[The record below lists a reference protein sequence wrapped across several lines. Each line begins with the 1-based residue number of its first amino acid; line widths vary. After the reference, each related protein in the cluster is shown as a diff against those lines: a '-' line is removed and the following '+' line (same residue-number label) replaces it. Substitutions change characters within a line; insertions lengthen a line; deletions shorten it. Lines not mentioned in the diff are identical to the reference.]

1 MRRLKMFNYRVKA
14 LIKRELREK
23 LMSKAFVLMTIL
35 LPVLMVSVIGV
46 QTLLMSIESDGSMVE
61 IITYSDS
68 ITAKLNTI
76 LLNESFVKDGT
87 IIPTVRTVN
96 ESEFA
101 EYISSH
107 EDDLISEKL
116 NGIIV
121 IPEAALKDKKINYYS
136 KTPKNFRLLE
146 KVDNPINQV
155 LVEQYFS
162 SKNIPMEEL
171 EYARKWVDI
180 TSFKISEGEDIKE
193 EGYGGLILSYLFSF
207 LLYLSLIMMGSMVM
221 QAVIQ
226 EKSNRIVEVLLSSVT
241 SKELMTGKILG
252 ASITG
257 VLQMT
262 IWLIPVILIAS
273 TTWFMLPPEVMID
286 VTFLQIGYLL
296 LNFFLGLLIFVGLFT
311 MVGSIFEN
319 PQDAQSG
326 MWPILML
333 VMIPFFISMSMISNP
348 DNPIANIASMAP
360 FSAIIVMPAKMAIVD
375 VPIWQ
380 VIFSTFVNIAT
391 VFAIF
396 PIAGKVF
403 RVGIMMSGKKPKWS
417 EVVKWLK
424 YKY

>member
-1 MRRLKMFNYRVKA
+1 MFNYRVIA
-14 LIKRELREK
+14 LIKRELQEK
-23 LMSKAFVLMTIL
+23 LLSKAFVLMTLL
-35 LPVLMVSVIGV
+35 LPVFMIGIVGV
-46 QTLLMSIESDGSMVE
+46 QTFIMSFESEGNKIEIV
-61 IITYSDS
+61 TYSD
-68 ITAKLNTI
+68 TLEVKLNEII
-76 LLNESFVKDGT
+76 LDEFFVKNGSL
-87 IIPTVRTVN
+87 IPTVKTIP
-96 ESEFA
+96 EIDFEK
-101 EYISSH
+101 Y
-107 EDDLISEKL
+107 LSEKENDL
-116 NGIIV
+116 LSGQLDGIIF
-121 IPEAALKDKKINYYS
+121 IPKSALKDKKVNYYS

-146 KVDNPINQV
+146 KIDNPINQV

-252 ASITG
+252 AAITG
-257 VLQMT
+257 VLQMS
-262 IWLIPVILIAS
+262 IWLIPVILVAS
-273 TTWFMLPPEVMID
+273 TTWFMLPQEAMID
-286 VTFLQIGYLL
+286 VTFLQIAYLL
-296 LNFFLGLLIFVGLFT
+296 FNFFLGLLIFVGLFT
-311 MVGSIFEN
+311 MIGSIFEN

-333 VMIPFFISMSMISNP
+333 VMIPFFISMSMIENP

-360 FSAIIVMPAKMAIVD
+360 FSAIIVMPAKMALVD
-375 VPIWQ
+375 VPIWK
-380 VIFSTFVNIAT
+380 VIFSTLVNIAT

-396 PIAGKVF
+396 PIAGKIF
-403 RVGIMMSGKKPKWS
+403 RVGIMMSGRKPKWS

>member
-1 MRRLKMFNYRVKA
+1 MFNYRVKA

-35 LPVLMVSVIGV
+35 LPILMISIIGV
-46 QTLLMSIESDGSMVE
+46 QTFLMSFESEGNKIE

-68 ITAKLNTI
+68 ITSKLGDII
-76 LLNESFVKDGT
+76 LQESFVKDGS
-87 IIPTVRTVN
+87 IIPDVKTVP
-96 ESEFA
+96 ESEQA
-101 EYISSH
+101 EYLKTH
-107 EDDLISEKL
+107 EADLISENL
-116 NGIIV
+116 HGIIV
-121 IPEAALKDKKINYYS
+121 IPEKALEDKRINYYS

-146 KVDNPINQV
+146 KIDDPINQV
-155 LVEQYFS
+155 LIEQYFA
-162 SKNIPMEEL
+162 SKNIPLEEL

-180 TSFKISEGEDIKE
+180 SSFKISEGEDVKE

-241 SKELMTGKILG
+241 SRELMTGKIFG

-257 VLQMT
+257 VLQMA
-262 IWLIPVILIAS
+262 IWLSPVILVAS
-273 TTWFMLPPEVMID
+273 TTWFMIPPEAMID
-286 VTFLQIGYLL
+286 VTFLQIVYLL
-296 LNFFLGLLIFVGLFT
+296 FNFFLGLIIFVGMFT

-333 VMIPFFISMSMISNP
+333 VMIPFFISMSMIGNP
-348 DNPIANIASMAP
+348 DNPIADIASMAP
-360 FSAIIVMPAKMAIVD
+360 FAAIIVMPAKMALVD

-380 VIFSTFVNIAT
+380 IVVSSVVNILTAI
-391 VFAIF
+391 AIF
-396 PIAGKVF
+396 PIAGKIF
-403 RVGIMMSGKKPKWS
+403 RVGIMMTGRKPKWS
-417 EVVKWLK
+417 EVIKWLK

>member
-1 MRRLKMFNYRVKA
+1 MFNYRVIA
-14 LIKRELREK
+14 LIKRELQEK
-23 LMSKAFVLMTIL
+23 LLSKAFVLMTLL
-35 LPVLMVSVIGV
+35 LPVFMIGIVGV
-46 QTLLMSIESDGSMVE
+46 QTFIMSFESEGNKIEIV
-61 IITYSDS
+61 TYSD
-68 ITAKLNTI
+68 TLEVKLNEII
-76 LLNESFVKDGT
+76 LDEFFVKNGSL
-87 IIPTVRTVN
+87 IPTVKTIP
-96 ESEFA
+96 EIEF
-101 EYISSH
+101 EKY
-107 EDDLISEKL
+107 LSEKENEL
-116 NGIIV
+116 LSGQLDGIIF
-121 IPEAALKDKKINYYS
+121 IPKSALKDKKVKYYS

-146 KVDNPINQV
+146 KIDNPINQV

-252 ASITG
+252 AAITG
-257 VLQMT
+257 VLQMS
-262 IWLIPVILIAS
+262 IWLIPVILVAS
-273 TTWFMLPPEVMID
+273 TTWFMLPPEAMID
-286 VTFLQIGYLL
+286 VTFLQIAYLL
-296 LNFFLGLLIFVGLFT
+296 FNFFLGLLIFVGLFT
-311 MVGSIFEN
+311 MIGSIFEN

-333 VMIPFFISMSMISNP
+333 VMIPFFISMSMIENP

-360 FSAIIVMPAKMAIVD
+360 FSAIIVMPAKMALVD
-375 VPIWQ
+375 VPIWK
-380 VIFSTFVNIAT
+380 VLLSTLVNIAT

-396 PIAGKVF
+396 PIAGKIF
-403 RVGIMMSGKKPKWS
+403 RVGIMMSGRKPKWS

>member
-1 MRRLKMFNYRVKA
+1 MFNYRVIA
-14 LIKRELREK
+14 LIKRELQEK
-23 LMSKAFVLMTIL
+23 LLSKAFVLMTLL
-35 LPVLMVSVIGV
+35 LPVFMIGIVGV
-46 QTLLMSIESDGSMVE
+46 QTFIMSFESEGNKIEIV
-61 IITYSDS
+61 TYSD
-68 ITAKLNTI
+68 TLEVKLNEII
-76 LLNESFVKDGT
+76 LDEFFVKNGSL
-87 IIPTVRTVN
+87 IPTVKTIP
-96 ESEFA
+96 EIEF
-101 EYISSH
+101 EKY
-107 EDDLISEKL
+107 LSEKENDL
-116 NGIIV
+116 LSGQLDGIIF
-121 IPEAALKDKKINYYS
+121 IPKSALKDKKIKYYS

-146 KVDNPINQV
+146 KIDNPINQV

-180 TSFKISEGEDIKE
+180 TSFKISEGEDVKE

-241 SKELMTGKILG
+241 SQELMTGKILG
-252 ASITG
+252 AAITG
-257 VLQMT
+257 VLQMS

-273 TTWFMLPPEVMID
+273 TTWFMIPQEAMID

-296 LNFFLGLLIFVGLFT
+296 FNFFLGLLIFVGLFT
-311 MVGSIFEN
+311 MIGSIFEN

-333 VMIPFFISMSMISNP
+333 VMIPFFISMSMIENP

-360 FSAIIVMPAKMAIVD
+360 FSAIIVMPAKMALVD
-375 VPIWQ
+375 VPIWK
-380 VIFSTFVNIAT
+380 VILSTLVNIAT

-396 PIAGKVF
+396 PIAGKIF
-403 RVGIMMSGKKPKWS
+403 RVGIMMSGRKPKWS

>member
-1 MRRLKMFNYRVKA
+1 MFNYRVIA
-14 LIKRELREK
+14 LIKRELQEK
-23 LMSKAFVLMTIL
+23 LLSKAFVLMTLL
-35 LPVLMVSVIGV
+35 LPVFMIGIVGV
-46 QTLLMSIESDGSMVE
+46 QTFIMSFESEGNKIEIV
-61 IITYSDS
+61 TYSD
-68 ITAKLNTI
+68 TLEVKLNEII
-76 LLNESFVKDGT
+76 LDEFFVKNGSL
-87 IIPTVRTVN
+87 IPTVKTIP
-96 ESEFA
+96 EIEF
-101 EYISSH
+101 EKY
-107 EDDLISEKL
+107 LSEKENEL
-116 NGIIV
+116 LSGQLDGIIF
-121 IPEAALKDKKINYYS
+121 IPKSALKDKKVKYYS

-146 KVDNPINQV
+146 KIDNPINQV

-241 SKELMTGKILG
+241 SQELMTGKILG
-252 ASITG
+252 AAITG
-257 VLQMT
+257 VLQMS
-262 IWLIPVILIAS
+262 IWLIPVILVAS
-273 TTWFMLPPEVMID
+273 TTWFMLPPEAMID
-286 VTFLQIGYLL
+286 VTFLQIAYLL
-296 LNFFLGLLIFVGLFT
+296 FNFFLGLLIFVGLFT
-311 MVGSIFEN
+311 MIGSIFEN

-333 VMIPFFISMSMISNP
+333 VMIPFFISMSMIENP

-360 FSAIIVMPAKMAIVD
+360 FSAIIVMPAKMALVD
-375 VPIWQ
+375 VPIWK
-380 VIFSTFVNIAT
+380 VILSTLVNIAT

-396 PIAGKVF
+396 PIAGKIF
-403 RVGIMMSGKKPKWS
+403 RVGIMMSGRKPKWS

>member
-1 MRRLKMFNYRVKA
+1 MFNYRVMA

-35 LPVLMVSVIGV
+35 LPVFMIGIVGV
-46 QTLLMSIESDGSMVE
+46 QTFIMSFESDGSKIE

-68 ITAKLNTI
+68 LTSKLNEI
-76 LLNESFVKDGT
+76 IFNESFVKNGSL
-87 IIPTVRTVN
+87 IPTLKTIPENDIETYLAEN
-96 ESEFA
+96 EES
-101 EYISSH
+101 
-107 EDDLISEKL
+107 LITEQLS
-116 NGIIV
+116 GIIF
-121 IPEAALKDKKINYYS
+121 IPETALSDKKIKYYS

-146 KVDNPINQV
+146 KIDGPINKI
-155 LVEQYFS
+155 LVETYFS
-162 SKNIPMEEL
+162 SKNIPIEEL
-171 EYARKWVDI
+171 AYARKSVDI
-180 TSFKISEGEDIKE
+180 TSFKITEGEDIKE

-257 VLQMT
+257 LLQMT
-262 IWLIPVILIAS
+262 IWLSPVVLVAS
-273 TTWFMLPPEVMID
+273 TTWFMLPPEAIID

-326 MWPILML
+326 MWPILLL
-333 VMIPFFISMSMISNP
+333 VMIPFFISMSMIENP

-360 FSAIIVMPAKMAIVD
+360 FSSIIVMPAKMAIID

-380 VIFSTFVNIAT
+380 VLLSTLVNIAT

-396 PIAGKVF
+396 PIAGKIF
-403 RVGIMMSGKKPKWS
+403 RVGIMSTGRKPKWS

>member
-1 MRRLKMFNYRVKA
+1 MFNYRVIA
-14 LIKRELREK
+14 LIKRELQEK
-23 LMSKAFVLMTIL
+23 LLSKAFVLMTLL
-35 LPVLMVSVIGV
+35 LPVFMIGIVGV
-46 QTLLMSIESDGSMVE
+46 QTFIMSFESEGNKIEIV
-61 IITYSDS
+61 TYSD
-68 ITAKLNTI
+68 TLEVKLNEII
-76 LLNESFVKDGT
+76 LDEFFVKNGSL
-87 IIPTVRTVN
+87 IPTVKTIP
-96 ESEFA
+96 EIEF
-101 EYISSH
+101 EKY
-107 EDDLISEKL
+107 LSEKENEL
-116 NGIIV
+116 LSGQLDGIIF
-121 IPEAALKDKKINYYS
+121 IPKSALKDKKVKYYS

-146 KVDNPINQV
+146 KIDNPINQV

-162 SKNIPMEEL
+162 SKNIPVEEL

-252 ASITG
+252 AAITG
-257 VLQMT
+257 VLQMS
-262 IWLIPVILIAS
+262 IWLIPVILVAS
-273 TTWFMLPPEVMID
+273 TTWFMLPPEAMID

-296 LNFFLGLLIFVGLFT
+296 FNFFLGLLIFVGLFT

-333 VMIPFFISMSMISNP
+333 VMIPFFISISMIENP
-348 DNPIANIASMAP
+348 NNPIANIASMAP

-380 VIFSTFVNIAT
+380 VIFSTLVNIAT

-396 PIAGKVF
+396 PIAGKIF
-403 RVGIMMSGKKPKWS
+403 RIGIMSTGRKPKWS
-417 EVVKWLK
+417 EVIKWLK

>member
-1 MRRLKMFNYRVKA
+1 MFNYRVMA

-35 LPVLMVSVIGV
+35 LPVFMIGIVGV
-46 QTLLMSIESDGSMVE
+46 QTFIMSFESDGSKIE

-68 ITAKLNTI
+68 LTSKLNEI
-76 LLNESFVKDGT
+76 IFNESFVKNGSL
-87 IIPTVRTVN
+87 IPTLKTIPENDIETYLAEN
-96 ESEFA
+96 EES
-101 EYISSH
+101 
-107 EDDLISEKL
+107 LITEQLS
-116 NGIIV
+116 GIIF
-121 IPEAALKDKKINYYS
+121 IPETALSDKKIKYYS

-146 KVDNPINQV
+146 KIDGPINKI
-155 LVEQYFS
+155 LVETYFS
-162 SKNIPMEEL
+162 SKNIPIEEL
-171 EYARKWVDI
+171 AYARKSVDI
-180 TSFKISEGEDIKE
+180 TSFKITEGEDIKE

-257 VLQMT
+257 LLQMT
-262 IWLIPVILIAS
+262 IWLSPVVLVAS
-273 TTWFMLPPEVMID
+273 TTWFMLPPEAMID

-326 MWPILML
+326 MWPILLL
-333 VMIPFFISMSMISNP
+333 VMIPFFISMSMIENP

-360 FSAIIVMPAKMAIVD
+360 FSSIIVMPAKMAIID

-380 VIFSTFVNIAT
+380 VLLSTLVNIAT

-396 PIAGKVF
+396 PIAGKIF
-403 RVGIMMSGKKPKWS
+403 RVGIMSTGRKPKWS

>member
-1 MRRLKMFNYRVKA
+1 MFNYRVKA

-35 LPVLMVSVIGV
+35 LPVLMVSIVGI
-46 QTLLMSIESDGSMVE
+46 QTFLMSFESEGNRIE

-68 ITAKLNTI
+68 ITAKLNNT
-76 LLNESFVKDGT
+76 LLEESFVKDGS
-87 IIPTVRTVN
+87 IIPTVKTVN
-96 ESEFA
+96 ESEFE
-101 EYISSH
+101 EYLSSH
-107 EDDLISEKL
+107 ESDLVNEKL
-116 NGIIV
+116 NGII
-121 IPEAALKDKKINYYS
+121 IISESALSDKKIKYYS
-136 KTPKNFRLLE
+136 KTPKNFRLLG
-146 KVDNPINQV
+146 KIDNPINQV

-162 SKNIPMEEL
+162 SKNIPIEEL

-180 TSFKISEGEDIKE
+180 TSYKISEGEDIKE
-193 EGYGGLILSYLFSF
+193 EGSGGLILSYLFSF

-221 QAVIQ
+221 QAVIM

-252 ASITG
+252 AAITG
-257 VLQMT
+257 LLQMS
-262 IWLIPVILIAS
+262 IWLIPVVLVAS
-273 TTWFMLPPEVMID
+273 TSWFMLPPEVMID
-286 VTFLQIGYLL
+286 VTFLQISYLL

-333 VMIPFFISMSMISNP
+333 VMIPFFISMSMINNP

-380 VIFSTFVNIAT
+380 VILSTLVNIAT